1 MLSAI
6 LTYQGNEFTPI
17 LIEYGFIWI
26 GNRFVYPINKGTQ
39 LNVEVNTLNNELTF
53 NYSNQLGIEEYRKIH
68 SLLSSI
74 QDRLKGTIY
83 DNNSL
88 LGYTETGEP
97 AFIITNWSKWY
108 RFIQKAMLTSI
119 SGKKVRV
126 INETEVELASGL
138 FVGYETSTYEDTITK
153 CTLVTLFGEKT
164 FIGKDLKIEATN
176 EW

>member
-6 LTYQGNEFTPI
+6 LTYQGNEMMPI
-17 LIEYGFIWI
+17 LKEYGFKWI
-26 GNRFVYPINKGTQ
+26 DNRFVYPINKRNL
-39 LNVEVNTLNNELTF
+39 LNVEIDTRNKELTIA
-53 NYSNQLGIEEYRKIH
+53 YSNQLGIQEYRKIH

-83 DNNSL
+83 DKNSL

-97 AFIITNWSKWY
+97 AYIITNWPKWY
-108 RFIQKAMLTSI
+108 RFIQKAILTSL

-126 INETEVELASGL
+126 INESEVELASGL
-138 FVGYETSTYEDTITK
+138 FVGYETSEYEDTITK

-164 FIGKDLKIEATN
+164 FKGKDLKIEASN